1 MIRTRQHGQHSED
14 AGSPA
19 SMHHFGSPSGAN
31 PDVSTD
37 YTSISHMERLLDLV
51 LLLSNSRLPLTMEYI
66 TTQVPGYPPGR
77 DARRQAF
84 DRDRKILAEEGI
96 IIKTVSLYEDRS
108 QLGYSIEN
116 DYLDRLELT
125 ADEHLV
131 LNMVL
136 AVSRFQA
143 GSYVSPSLAHLFVSM
158 PAGDLLESIYRSIV
172 HNHQITFQYRGIGR
186 KVIPRMLRFVVG
198 RWYLLSWDIDT
209 VAWRTYRLDRIDGD
223 VVEVPGSPSNH
234 DIPLRGS
241 QGGAGSDSGQ
251 DAGQDSQGGAG
262 SDAGQNAGQD
272 SQGGSGSDEGQNAGQ
287 DSQGHSGWA
296 DSIWMLGDDQSI
308 KVDVLVDYPLASEV
322 ETDLGS
328 SKVQSRDSQ
337 GVVFTLD
344 VMDMEALYSW
354 VLSLGDH
361 AEILAPL
368 EVREG
373 MVARIE
379 SIIQDSPSPDTLGR
393 KRQ

>member
-19 SMHHFGSPSGAN
+19 GMHHFDSPSGAN

-172 HNHQITFQYRGIGR
+172 HNHPITFQYRGIGR

-223 VVEVPGSPSNH
+223 VVEVPGSLSNH
-234 DIPLRGS
+234 DIPLRNS
-241 QGGAGSDSGQ
+241 QGGAGSDAGQ
-251 DAGQDSQGGAG
+251 DAGQDSQGGA
-262 SDAGQNAGQD
+262 
-272 SQGGSGSDEGQNAGQ
+272 GQNAGQ

-373 MVARIE
+373 MVARIG

>member
-172 HNHQITFQYRGIGR
+172 HNHPITFQYRGIGR

-241 QGGAGSDSGQ
+241 QGGAG
-251 DAGQDSQGGAG
+251 
-262 SDAGQNAGQD
+262 QNAGRN
-272 SQGGSGSDEGQNAGQ
+272 SQGGSGSDAGQNAGQ

>member
-14 AGSPA
+14 VGSPA
-19 SMHHFGSPSGAN
+19 SMHHFDSPSGAN

-241 QGGAGSDSGQ
+241 QGGAG
-251 DAGQDSQGGAG
+251 
-262 SDAGQNAGQD
+262 QNAGRN
-272 SQGGSGSDEGQNAGQ
+272 SQGGSGSDAGQNAGQ

-379 SIIQDSPSPDTLGR
+379 SIIQDSPTPDTLGR
-393 KRQ
+393 KG

>member
-14 AGSPA
+14 VGSPA
-19 SMHHFGSPSGAN
+19 SMHHFDSPSGAN

-172 HNHQITFQYRGIGR
+172 HNHPITFQYRGIGR

-234 DIPLRGS
+234 DIPLRNS
-241 QGGAGSDSGQ
+241 QGGAGSDAGQ

-262 SDAGQNAGQD
+262 SDA
-272 SQGGSGSDEGQNAGQ
+272 GQNAGQ

-379 SIIQDSPSPDTLGR
+379 SIIQDSPTPDTLGR
-393 KRQ
+393 KGQ

>member
-1 MIRTRQHGQHSED
+1 
-14 AGSPA
+14 
-19 SMHHFGSPSGAN
+19 
-31 PDVSTD
+31 
-37 YTSISHMERLLDLV
+37 
-51 LLLSNSRLPLTMEYI
+51 MEYI

-234 DIPLRGS
+234 DIPLRNS
-241 QGGAGSDSGQ
+241 QGGAGSDAGQ

-262 SDAGQNAGQD
+262 SDA
-272 SQGGSGSDEGQNAGQ
+272 GQNAGQ

-379 SIIQDSPSPDTLGR
+379 SIIQDSPTPDTLGR
-393 KRQ
+393 KG

>member
-19 SMHHFGSPSGAN
+19 SMHHFDSPSGAN

-198 RWYLLSWDIDT
+198 RWYLLSWDIDP

-241 QGGAGSDSGQ
+241 QGGAGSD
-251 DAGQDSQGGAG
+251 AG
-262 SDAGQNAGQD
+262 SD
-272 SQGGSGSDEGQNAGQ
+272 SGQNAGQ

-393 KRQ
+393 KG

>member
-131 LNMVL
+131 LNMSL
-136 AVSRFQA
+136 RYHDSRQ
-143 GSYVSPSLAHLFVSM
+143 VVMCHL
-158 PAGDLLESIYRSIV
+158 PC
-172 HNHQITFQYRGIGR
+172 
-186 KVIPRMLRFVVG
+186 
-198 RWYLLSWDIDT
+198 
-209 VAWRTYRLDRIDGD
+209 RIF
-223 VVEVPGSPSNH
+223 S
-234 DIPLRGS
+234 
-241 QGGAGSDSGQ
+241 
-251 DAGQDSQGGAG
+251 
-262 SDAGQNAGQD
+262 
-272 SQGGSGSDEGQNAGQ
+272 
-287 DSQGHSGWA
+287 
-296 DSIWMLGDDQSI
+296 
-308 KVDVLVDYPLASEV
+308 
-322 ETDLGS
+322 
-328 SKVQSRDSQ
+328 
-337 GVVFTLD
+337 
-344 VMDMEALYSW
+344 
-354 VLSLGDH
+354 
-361 AEILAPL
+361 
-368 EVREG
+368 
-373 MVARIE
+373 
-379 SIIQDSPSPDTLGR
+379 
-393 KRQ
+393 

>member
-1 MIRTRQHGQHSED
+1 MIRSREHGQYGQHSENAD
-14 AGSPA
+14 SFA
-19 SMHHFGSPSGAN
+19 SMRHLSSHSGGN
-31 PDVSTD
+31 PDTSTG

-96 IIKTVSLYEDRS
+96 TIKTVPLYEDRS

-143 GSYVSPSLAHLFVSM
+143 GSYVPPSLAHLFVSI
-158 PAGDLLESIYRSIV
+158 PTGDLLESIYRSIV
-172 HNHQITFQYRGIGR
+172 HNHLITFQYRGIGR
-186 KVIPRMLRFVVG
+186 KVIPRMLRFVSG

-223 VVEVPGSPSNH
+223 VVEVSDSSSDY
-234 DIPLRGS
+234 DIFLWGS
-241 QGGAGSDSGQ
+241 QEGAGRNSGQ
-251 DAGQDSQGGAG
+251 DP
-262 SDAGQNAGQD
+262 
-272 SQGGSGSDEGQNAGQ
+272 
-287 DSQGHSGWA
+287 QGHSGWA
-296 DSIWMLGDDQSI
+296 DSIWMLGDEQGI

-328 SKVQSRDSQ
+328 SKVQSRDSR

-344 VMDMEALYSW
+344 VMDTEALYSW

-368 EVREG
+368 EIREG

-379 SIIQDSPSPDTLGR
+379 SIIQDDLSSDAPGR

>member
-172 HNHQITFQYRGIGR
+172 HNYPITFQYRGIGR

-241 QGGAGSDSGQ
+241 QGGAGQ
-251 DAGQDSQGGAG
+251 NAGRNSQGGSG
-262 SDAGQNAGQD
+262 SDAGQNAGR
-272 SQGGSGSDEGQNAGQ
+272 

-379 SIIQDSPSPDTLGR
+379 SIIQDSPTPDTLGR
-393 KRQ
+393 KG

>member
-172 HNHQITFQYRGIGR
+172 HNHPITFQYRGIGR

-223 VVEVPGSPSNH
+223 VVEVPGSPSSY

-241 QGGAGSDSGQ
+241 QGGS
-251 DAGQDSQGGAG
+251 G
-262 SDAGQNAGQD
+262 SDAGQNAGR
-272 SQGGSGSDEGQNAGQ
+272 